1 MLFVL
6 KYIYIYNLIFDTVY
20 PIKTP
25 CIIECCFFLFSVM
38 YETSTYELK
47 EQMYSPVQV
56 GRKVLV
62 VNSLGSEL
70 SYLFF
75 MFTLIMLILDRLVHK
90 SLFYI

>member
-6 KYIYIYNLIFDTVY
+6 KSIYNLIFDTVY

-25 CIIECCFFLFSVM
+25 CIIECCFLFSVM

>member
-6 KYIYIYNLIFDTVY
+6 KFIYIYNLIFDTVY
-20 PIKTP
+20 PIKHLVLLNVV
-25 CIIECCFFLFSVM
+25 FLFSVM

>member
-1 MLFVL
+1 
-6 KYIYIYNLIFDTVY
+6 
-20 PIKTP
+20 
-25 CIIECCFFLFSVM
+25 M

-70 SYLFF
+70 SY
-75 MFTLIMLILDRLVHK
+75 MFDYVDIGPVG
-90 SLFYI
+90 S